1 MSHYFR
7 EPNSFRFVNCK
18 RVAGERARKKCRE
31 WNAFIRRRNKL
42 RAEGRIAEAI
52 ELERPYLGEPW
63 EVEEPERFVLE
74 SELDTEELND
84 PYNPYVNDPYLV
96 MLNALCDDVE
106 SDNVVTRRSLPQ
118 KSAKKKNEKT

>member
-7 EPNSFRFVNCK
+7 EPNSFRLVNCK

-31 WNAFIRRRNKL
+31 WNTFICRRNKL
-42 RAEGRIAEAI
+42 RAEGRIAEAL
-52 ELERPYLGEPW
+52 ELERPYLEEDW
-63 EVEEPERFVLE
+63 EVEEPERFDLE
-74 SELDTEELND
+74 SELDAEELND

-96 MLNALCDDVE
+96 MLNVLSNDVE

-118 KSAKKKNEKT
+118 KSAKKKRKNT

>member
-52 ELERPYLGEPW
+52 ELERPYLGEVW
-63 EVEEPERFVLE
+63 EVEEPLHLDLE
-74 SELDTEELND
+74 LEYDIEEVND
-84 PYNPYVNDPYLV
+84 PNDPYLNDHYL
-96 MLNALCDDVE
+96 MM
-106 SDNVVTRRSLPQ
+106 
-118 KSAKKKNEKT
+118 